1 LFLAWFALAASA
13 TASAQSFTVAPELW
27 DRPRSGPAVM
37 ERATIQQA
45 VGAWLA
51 LPDARIVVHH
61 GPGQE
66 SFLQAEELRAWLIA
80 LAVEAQR
87 VMLRNDLA
95 SSEPLRLEVI
105 RD

>member
-1 LFLAWFALAASA
+1 MLACFALAASA
-13 TASAQSFTVAPELW
+13 PAWAQSFTVAPELW

-37 ERATIQQA
+37 ERPAIQQA

-51 LPDARIVVHH
+51 LPGARMVVHH

-66 SFLQAEELRAWLIA
+66 SFLQAEELRAWLIS
-80 LAVEAQR
+80 LAVEARR

-95 SSEPLRLEVI
+95 PSAPLRLEVI